1 MNGVCSL
8 VPHTVLAIPG
18 KISPPDAT
26 RYMDDKRQSEVSGAP
41 EPLIRPVMPELD
53 TLRGVA
59 VLGVLVY
66 HGLYWNVP
74 LAILSDSTRR
84 LLTFAGPGRLGV
96 DLFFVLSGFLITG
109 ILLRSRS
116 QQSYYKRFY
125 VRRALRI
132 FPAYLLILL
141 VLMIFR
147 RATLSFVVLSLAY
160 LSNLT
165 TFFGVQIAYPVLW
178 SLAVEEHFY
187 FLWPF
192 LVRRLSKFALMAVCL
207 AIIVLTPFSRLV
219 GYYASLHKT
228 VNIFLCNEY
237 TWNALDGLACGAAL
251 SIWLNGFV
259 VARRTLLIFS
269 YALLALAVAMWG
281 TLWPFGIALRRTALG
296 ASLEVVPWHF
306 VFTATLGFFLLIGT
320 TEHKGLVQSA
330 SLRFLGR
337 ISYGLY
343 LCHLLMF
350 DLVDYLGRHGLP
362 GIGRTSLSML
372 FWRAVLACSAAIL
385 VSYLSRK
392 YFEDWFLAQKNRFE

>member
-1 MNGVCSL
+1 
-8 VPHTVLAIPG
+8 
-18 KISPPDAT
+18 
-26 RYMDDKRQSEVSGAP
+26 
-41 EPLIRPVMPELD
+41 MPELD
-53 TLRGVA
+53 TLRGLA

-66 HGLYWNVP
+66 HSLYWNVS
-74 LAILSDSTRR
+74 LAVLPESTRR

-116 QQSYYKRFY
+116 QQSYFKRFY
-125 VRRALRI
+125 LRRALRI
-132 FPAYLLILL
+132 YPAYLLILL
-141 VLMIFR
+141 VLIIFR
-147 RATLSFVVLSLAY
+147 RSPLSFVILSLAY

-192 LVRRLSKFALMAVCL
+192 LVRRLSKFALMAVCFG
-207 AIIVLTPFSRLV
+207 IIVLSPVSRLV

-259 VARRTLLIFS
+259 VARRSLLIFS
-269 YALLALAVAMWG
+269 YALLAVAVAMWG
-281 TLWPFGIALRRTALG
+281 TLWPFGIALRRSALG
-296 ASLEVVPWHF
+296 AALEVVPWHF
-306 VFTATLGFFLLIGT
+306 AFTATLGFFLLIGT
-320 TEHKGLVQSA
+320 TKYKGLVQSA

-343 LCHLLMF
+343 LYHLLMF

-362 GIGRTSLSML
+362 GIGKTTLPML
-372 FWRAVLACSAAIL
+372 LRRASLACAIAIF
-385 VSYLSRK
+385 VAYLSRK
-392 YFEDWFLAQKNRFE
+392 YFEDWFLARKANFG